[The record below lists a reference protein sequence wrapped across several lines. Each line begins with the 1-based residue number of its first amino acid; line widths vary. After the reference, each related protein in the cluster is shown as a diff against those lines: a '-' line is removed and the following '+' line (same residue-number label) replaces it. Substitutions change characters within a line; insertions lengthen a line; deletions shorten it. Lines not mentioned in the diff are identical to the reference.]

1 MKTLLSIR
9 PRTIIAISLALTVLM
24 VGTAIIELMQS
35 RSELFQL
42 LRDQATALAA
52 SIEHSSR
59 NIVRST
65 DRIEEGLAERLLN
78 NAYFIARL
86 DSAGTLTQADLQR
99 ICSANQIFRIN
110 VFDRRGRR
118 VVGNI
123 NPLEEH
129 AGRSPLHTP
138 AAMLA
143 PILRGSA
150 DHLVIGL
157 KESRFGEGQR
167 FAVAV
172 RRTGR
177 HAGAIAL
184 NLNADQLTELRKS
197 IGIGRLMKDLVDN
210 PGIEY
215 AVLQDRQ
222 GIIAA
227 NGQVQEMTAI
237 ETEPQIRSALSSDTT
252 LTRVT
257 SVAGREVFEVI
268 RPFRLGEDLN
278 GVLRIGLSMDPV
290 RSAETRMQ
298 RRVLVMSIITLVI
311 GALVMTVIVAGQN
324 VRLAQERIH
333 RVETFTGN
341 VLAEM
346 RDAVVVVDQRSV
358 VTIFN
363 RRAEEFF
370 GLTADRVVGRRADAL
385 FQGPYATLAEALRE
399 AAAVC
404 ELAVLLPDGVR
415 TISVSVSENRTA
427 RGEIESRTAVIRDLT
442 EQRRLQDELQ
452 RKERFSAMGELA
464 ASVAHEIRNPLN
476 AIVMIGQR
484 FEKEFRPVRGV
495 REYRKITDVLIR
507 ESRRVNSI
515 IEQFLRFAR
524 PPRLHPRP
532 VDLAGWISDIST
544 LFIGDARA
552 KHVRFTAEQGEG
564 QCVFD
569 RDLMTQVVLN
579 VLRNALEATPRG
591 GTIRLT
597 PSVTPEE
604 LVIIVADSGS
614 GIAPDVFPKIF
625 DPYFT
630 TKSDGTGLGLPIA
643 HQIVTRHGGEITLE
657 STEGA
662 GTTVTIRLPLS
673 SPSTA

>member
-24 VGTAIIELMQS
+24 IGTAIIELRQS

-42 LRDQATALAA
+42 LQEQAVSLAE
-52 SIEHSSR
+52 SIEHSGR

-86 DSAGTLTQADLQR
+86 DSTGTLTQPDLQR
-99 ICSANQIFRIN
+99 ICSANRIFRIN
-110 VFDRRGRR
+110 IFDRRGRR

-123 NPLEEH
+123 DPREEH
-129 AGRSPLHTP
+129 AGRRPLHTP
-138 AAMLA
+138 EEMLA
-143 PILRGSA
+143 PILTGATSQII
-150 DHLVIGL
+150 IGL

-177 HAGAIAL
+177 HGGAIAL
-184 NLNADQLTELRKS
+184 NLNVDQLTELRKS
-197 IGIGRLMKDLVDN
+197 IGIGRLMKDLGNN

-227 NGQVQEMTAI
+227 NGQVTEMTAVDADR
-237 ETEPQIRSALSSDTT
+237 QVRSVLTADTT
-252 LTRVT
+252 ITRVAT
-257 SVAGREVFEVI
+257 AAGREVFEVI
-268 RPFRLGEDLN
+268 RPFRMGDETDAI
-278 GVLRIGLSMDPV
+278 LRIGLSMDPV

-311 GALVMTVIVAGQN
+311 GALVLTVIVAGQN
-324 VRLAQERIH
+324 YRMAQERIH
-333 RVETFTGN
+333 RVETLTGT

-346 RDAVVVVDQRSV
+346 RDAVIVADARST

-363 RRAEEFF
+363 HQAEMLF
-370 GLTADRVVGRRADAL
+370 GTTAEHAVGQRVEELFRGPFTELTGVFASAAAARELTLPTPDGHRVV
-385 FQGPYATLAEALRE
+385 
-399 AAAVC
+399 
-404 ELAVLLPDGVR
+404 
-415 TISVSVSENRTA
+415 SVSVSENRSASGT
-427 RGEIESRTAVIRDLT
+427 IESRTAVIRDLT
-442 EQRRLQDELQ
+442 EQRRLQEALQ
-452 RKERFSAMGELA
+452 RKERSSAMGELA
-464 ASVAHEIRNPLN
+464 AAVAHEIRNPLN
-476 AIVMIGQR
+476 AIVMIAQR
-484 FEKEFRPVRGV
+484 FTKEFRPVRGI

-507 ESRRVNSI
+507 ESRRVNTI

-524 PPRLHPRP
+524 PPRLHPRA
-532 VDLAGWISDIST
+532 VDAGPWLNGLST
-544 LFIGDARA
+544 LFAADASAR
-552 KHVRFTAEQGEG
+552 HVRFSSEEAAGH
-564 QCVFD
+564 CVFD

-591 GTIRLT
+591 GTIRLASSFA
-597 PSVTPEE
+597 PDAFRIVVT
-604 LVIIVADSGS
+604 DSGS
-614 GIAPDVFPKIF
+614 GIPPEVLPKIF

-643 HQIVTRHGGEITLE
+643 HQIVTKHGGEIIVGE
-657 STEGA
+657 RPEG
-662 GTTVTIRLPLS
+662 GTVVTILIPRS
-673 SPSTA
+673 GSARA